1 MKWRNEKT
9 RQQWL
14 ENMKKLFEQKNNTII
29 KRT

>member
-9 RQQWL
+9 RQQLL
-14 ENMKKLFEQKNNTII
+14 ENMKELFEQKSNTII